1 MDFFSDVY
9 GNRKQ
14 KAYFSSLI
22 REGKYAHA
30 YILEAPQGAGKKTF
44 ARALAA
50 TLAAH
55 TEKENGEETAKK
67 CRRILEGTSPDVT
80 MLQREEG
87 KKTIGVDSV
96 RDFCETV
103 FLTPSELNFKM
114 YVFDEADCIT
124 PQAQNALL
132 KIIEEP
138 PAGVYM
144 LLLCENSLSLLS
156 TVRSRAQKIS
166 LETFDSTALRAYA
179 EKNGLTDGADEE
191 KTAFAVRMSGGSIG
205 RLKTLLDEESFA
217 FSVYSMAK
225 KIVEG
230 QTAKNRSVSY
240 FDFLKRIT
248 DFVTTRETLDA
259 LTANLLLAYGDLA
272 RIKNA
277 EESASLFFDREE
289 AEAISMQFAME
300 SVERSFSAT
309 DAIRAD
315 MRFNT
320 GVAVTAALLA
330 MELWAAV

>member
-1 MDFFSDVY
+1 MNFFSDVY
-9 GNRKQ
+9 GNHKQ

-30 YILEAPQGAGKKTF
+30 YILEAPRGGGKKTF

-55 TEKENGEETAKK
+55 AEKNGGEESAKK
-67 CRRILEGTSPDVT
+67 CRRILDGNSPDVM
-80 MLQREEG
+80 MLTREEG
-87 KKTIGVDSV
+87 KKTIGVDRV
-96 RDFCETV
+96 RDFCDTV

-144 LLLCENSLSLLS
+144 LLLCENSLALLS

-166 LETFDSTALRAYA
+166 LEQFDHAALRAYA
-179 EKNGLTDGADEE
+179 QENGLSDPGEEE
-191 KTAFAVRMSGGSIG
+191 KLSFAVRMAGGSIG
-205 RLKTLLDEESFA
+205 KMKTLLNEETFA
-217 FSVYSMAK
+217 FSAYSMAK
-225 KIVEG
+225 KTIAG

-240 FDFLKRIT
+240 FDFLKQMT
-248 DFVTTRETLDA
+248 DFVTTREALDA
-259 LTANLLLAYGDLA
+259 LTENLLLAYGDLA

-277 EESASLFFDREE
+277 EESASLFFDRDE
-289 AEAISMQFAME
+289 AEAISMQFAMD
-300 SVERSFSAT
+300 SVSRSFTVT
-309 DAIRAD
+309 DTVRAD
-315 MRFNT
+315 MKWNT
-320 GVAVTAALLA
+320 SVAVSAAVLA
-330 MELWAAV
+330 MGLWAAV

>member
-30 YILEAPQGAGKKTF
+30 YILEAPEGAGKKTF

-55 TEKENGEETAKK
+55 TERGSEEETAKK
-67 CRRILEGTSPDVT
+67 CRRILEGNSPDVS
-80 MLQREEG
+80 MLKREDG

-103 FLTPSELNFKM
+103 YLTPSELNFKM

-166 LETFDSTALRAYA
+166 LERFEAEALLAYA
-179 EKNGLTDGADEE
+179 ERFGLSEGAEGDRL
-191 KTAFAVRMSGGSIG
+191 AFAVRMAGGSIG
-205 RLKTLLDEESFA
+205 KLKTLLDEESLA

-230 QTAKNRSVSY
+230 QADKNRLVSY
-240 FDFLKRIT
+240 FDFLRSIT
-248 DFVTTRETLDA
+248 DFVTTREILDA
-259 LTANLLLAYGDLA
+259 LTADLLLAYGDLA

-277 EESASLFFDREE
+277 EESASLFFEREE
-289 AEAISMQFAME
+289 AEALSMQFAME
-300 SVERSFSAT
+300 SVSRSFAAV
-309 DAIRAD
+309 DAVRSD

>member
-30 YILEAPQGAGKKTF
+30 YILEAPEGAGKKTF

-55 TEKENGEETAKK
+55 TERGSEEETAKK
-67 CRRILEGTSPDVT
+67 CRRILDGNSPDVS
-80 MLQREEG
+80 MLKREDG

-103 FLTPSELNFKM
+103 YLTPSELNFKM

-138 PAGVYM
+138 PEGVYM

-166 LETFDSTALRAYA
+166 LERFEAEALLAYA
-179 EKNGLTDGADEE
+179 ERFGLAEGAEGDRL
-191 KTAFAVRMSGGSIG
+191 AFAVRMAGGSIG
-205 RLKTLLDEESFA
+205 KLKTLLDEESLA

-230 QTAKNRSVSY
+230 QADKNRLVSY
-240 FDFLKRIT
+240 FDFLRSIT
-248 DFVTTRETLDA
+248 DFVTTREILDA
-259 LTANLLLAYGDLA
+259 LTADLLLAYGDLA

-277 EESASLFFDREE
+277 EESASLFFEREE
-289 AEAISMQFAME
+289 AEALSMQFAME
-300 SVERSFSAT
+300 SVSRSFAAV
-309 DAIRAD
+309 DAVRSD

>member
-30 YILEAPQGAGKKTF
+30 YILEAPEGAGKKTF

-55 TEKENGEETAKK
+55 TERGSEEETAKK
-67 CRRILEGTSPDVT
+67 CRRILDGNSPDVS
-80 MLQREEG
+80 MLKREDG

-103 FLTPSELNFKM
+103 YLTPSELNFKM

-166 LETFDSTALRAYA
+166 LERFEAEALLAYA
-179 EKNGLTDGADEE
+179 ERFGLSEGAEGDRL
-191 KTAFAVRMSGGSIG
+191 AFAVRMAGGSIG
-205 RLKTLLDEESFA
+205 KLKTLLDEESLA

-230 QTAKNRSVSY
+230 QADKNRVVSY
-240 FDFLKRIT
+240 FDFLRSIT
-248 DFVTTRETLDA
+248 DFVTTREILDA
-259 LTANLLLAYGDLA
+259 LTADLLLAYGDLA

-277 EESASLFFDREE
+277 EESASLFFEREE
-289 AEAISMQFAME
+289 AEALSMQFAME
-300 SVERSFSAT
+300 SVSRSFAAV
-309 DAIRAD
+309 DAVRSD

>member
-30 YILEAPQGAGKKTF
+30 YILEAPEGAGKKTF

-55 TEKENGEETAKK
+55 TERGSEEETAKK
-67 CRRILEGTSPDVT
+67 CRRILEGNSPDVS
-80 MLQREEG
+80 MLKREDG

-103 FLTPSELNFKM
+103 YLTPSELNFKM

-166 LETFDSTALRAYA
+166 LERFEAEALLAYA
-179 EKNGLTDGADEE
+179 ERFGLAEGAEGDRL
-191 KTAFAVRMSGGSIG
+191 AFAVRMAGGSIG
-205 RLKTLLDEESFA
+205 KLKTLLDEESLA

-230 QTAKNRSVSY
+230 QADKNRLVSY
-240 FDFLKRIT
+240 FDFLRSIT
-248 DFVTTRETLDA
+248 DFVTTREILDA
-259 LTANLLLAYGDLA
+259 LTADLLLAYGDLA

-277 EESASLFFDREE
+277 EESASLFFEREE
-289 AEAISMQFAME
+289 AEALSMQFAME
-300 SVERSFSAT
+300 SVSRSFAAV
-309 DAIRAD
+309 DAVRSD

>member
-1 MDFFSDVY
+1 MNYFSDVY
-9 GNRKQ
+9 GNHKQ

-55 TEKENGEETAKK
+55 SEKGNEEETAKK
-67 CRRILEGTSPDVT
+67 CRRILEGTSPDVM
-80 MLQREEG
+80 MLTREEG
-87 KKTIGVDSV
+87 KKTIGVESV
-96 RDFCETV
+96 RDFCGTV

-114 YVFDEADCIT
+114 YIFDEADCIT

-166 LETFDSTALRAYA
+166 LERFEQSALRAYA
-179 EKNGLTDGADEE
+179 EKNGLSAPGEDE
-191 KTAFAVRMSGGSIG
+191 KLSFAVRMAGGSIG
-205 RLKTLLDEESFA
+205 KLKMLLDEEAFA

-225 KIVEG
+225 KIIEG
-230 QTAKNRSVSY
+230 QASKNRSVSY
-240 FDFLKRIT
+240 FDFLKQIT
-248 DFVTTRETLDA
+248 DFVTTREALDA
-259 LTANLLLAYGDLA
+259 LTENLLLAYGDLA

-277 EESASLFFDREE
+277 EESASLFFEEDE
-289 AEAISMQFAME
+289 AEALSMQFAME
-300 SVERSFSAT
+300 SVSRSFAMT
-309 DAIRAD
+309 DSVRAD
-315 MRFNT
+315 MKWNT
-320 GVAVTAALLA
+320 SVALSATVLA
-330 MELWAAV
+330 MELWASV

>member
-1 MDFFSDVY
+1 MEFFSEIY
-9 GNRKQ
+9 GNHKQ

-22 REGKYAHA
+22 REEKYAHA
-30 YILEAPQGAGKKTF
+30 YILEAPRGTGKKTF

-55 TEKENGEETAKK
+55 FEKGNEEETAKK
-67 CRRILEGTSPDVT
+67 CRRILEGTSPDVM
-80 MLQREEG
+80 MLTREEG
-87 KKTIGVDSV
+87 KKTIGVENV
-96 RDFCETV
+96 RDFCGTV

-114 YVFDEADCIT
+114 YIFDEADCIT

-166 LETFDSTALRAYA
+166 LERFDPSALRAYA
-179 EKNGLTDGADEE
+179 EKNGLFDPADEE
-191 KTAFAVRMSGGSIG
+191 KISFAVRMAGGSIG
-205 RLKTLLDEESFA
+205 KLKSLLDENAAS

-225 KIVEG
+225 KIIEG
-230 QTAKNRSVSY
+230 QAAKNRSVSY

-259 LTANLLLAYGDLA
+259 LTENLLLAYGDLA

-277 EESASLFFDREE
+277 EESASLFFERDE
-289 AEAISMQFAME
+289 AEDLSLQFAME
-300 SVERSFSAT
+300 SVSRSFAIT
-309 DAIRAD
+309 DAVRAD
-315 MRFNT
+315 MKWNT
-320 GVAVTAALLA
+320 GVAVSATVLA

>member
-30 YILEAPQGAGKKTF
+30 YILEAPEGAGKKTF

-55 TEKENGEETAKK
+55 TERGSEEETAKK
-67 CRRILEGTSPDVT
+67 CRRILEGNSPDVS
-80 MLQREEG
+80 MLKREDG

-103 FLTPSELNFKM
+103 YLTPSELNFKM

-166 LETFDSTALRAYA
+166 LERFEAEALLAYA
-179 EKNGLTDGADEE
+179 ERFGLSEGAEGDRL
-191 KTAFAVRMSGGSIG
+191 AFAVRMAGGSIG
-205 RLKTLLDEESFA
+205 KLKTLLDEESLA

-225 KIVEG
+225 KIGEG
-230 QTAKNRSVSY
+230 QADKNRVVSY
-240 FDFLKRIT
+240 FDFLRSIT
-248 DFVTTRETLDA
+248 DFVTTREILDA
-259 LTANLLLAYGDLA
+259 LTADLLLAYGDLA

-277 EESASLFFDREE
+277 EESASLFFEREE
-289 AEAISMQFAME
+289 AEALSMQFAME
-300 SVERSFSAT
+300 SVSRSFAAV
-309 DAIRAD
+309 DAVRSD